1 MEATSVSRRD
11 TLVALACIIA
21 GALLPLQVSAQST
34 QLVVIELNS
43 RTADEVI
50 PLLKPMLAPGGTI
63 SGLKDKLIIRSTPE
77 NLAELRSMLDVVDA
91 RPRRLLITV
100 GRDRDGLDET
110 REIGVSGSIGND
122 NVRIVLPD
130 TSESAAM
137 ERAGEL
143 HSKQNSVQVR
153 ANSTRSDTSLQ
164 VSQTVQVLDGGTAF
178 IGVGESIPLRE
189 RSAVGAVSSHETI
202 GFQETV
208 SGFYAV
214 PRVRGNR
221 VNVQLAAAAD
231 TVIDRRSGA
240 AHIQR
245 VTTVVSGRI
254 GEWIEVGGISEATSE
269 RQAEIASRRGGAS
282 RSQKRI
288 YIKVDEI
295 R

>member
-1 MEATSVSRRD
+1 
-11 TLVALACIIA
+11 
-21 GALLPLQVSAQST
+21 VSAQST

-50 PLLKPMLAPGGTI
+50 PLLKPMLARGGTI
-63 SGLKDKLIIRSTPE
+63 SGLKDKLIIRTTPE
-77 NLAELRSMLDVVDA
+77 NLAVLRSMLDVVDA
-91 RPRRLLITV
+91 RPRRLLIAV
-100 GRDRDGLDET
+100 GQERDGLGET

-122 NVRIVLPD
+122 NVRIVLPGA
-130 TSESAAM
+130 SESGAN
-137 ERAGEL
+137 ERAAKLQSE
-143 HSKQNSVQVR
+143 QNSVQVR

-164 VSQTVQVLDGGTAF
+164 VTQMVHVLAGGTAF

-189 RSAVGAVSSHETI
+189 RSAVGGVSSHETI

-208 SGFYAV
+208 SGFYAI
-214 PRVRGNR
+214 PRVQGNR
-221 VNVQLAAAAD
+221 VTVQLAAAAD

-254 GEWIEVGGISEATSE
+254 GEWIEVGGIGEVSSE

-282 RSQKRI
+282 HSQKRI
-288 YIKVDEI
+288 YIKVEEI

>member
-1 MEATSVSRRD
+1 MEVTSVTRRG
-11 TLVALACIIA
+11 TLVALACLTA
-21 GALLPLQVSAQST
+21 GALLPLHVSAQST

-50 PLLKPMLAPGGTI
+50 PLLKPMLARGGTI
-63 SGLKDKLIIRSTPE
+63 SGLKDKLIIRTTPE
-77 NLAELRSMLDVVDA
+77 NLAELRSMLDVIDA

-100 GRDRDGLDET
+100 GQDRDGLDET

-130 TSESAAM
+130 TSESAGI
-137 ERAGEL
+137 ERAAEL
-143 HSKQNSVQVR
+143 QSEQNSVQVR
-153 ANSTRSDTSLQ
+153 ANSTRSNTSLQ
-164 VSQTVQVLDGGTAF
+164 VSQTVQVLEGGTAF
-178 IGVGESIPLRE
+178 IGVGESIPLGE
-189 RSAVGAVSSHETI
+189 RSGVGRAGSHETI

-208 SGFYAV
+208 AGFYAV
-214 PRVRGNR
+214 PRVHGNR

-245 VTTVVSGRI
+245 VTTVVSGRM
-254 GEWIEVGGISEATSE
+254 GEWIEVGGISEITSG
-269 RQAEIASRRGGAS
+269 RQAEIASRRGSAS
-282 RSQKRI
+282 RGQKRI
-288 YIKVDEI
+288 YIKVEEI

>member
-1 MEATSVSRRD
+1 VRRRS
-11 TLVALACIIA
+11 TLVALACITV

-50 PLLKPMLAPGGTI
+50 PLLKPMLARGGTI
-63 SGLKDKLIIRSTPE
+63 SGLKDKLIIRTTPE
-77 NLAELRSMLDVVDA
+77 NLAVLRSMLDVVDA

-100 GRDRDGLDET
+100 GQERDGLEET
-110 REIGVSGSIGND
+110 REIRVSGSIGND

-143 HSKQNSVQVR
+143 QSEQISVQVR
-153 ANSTRSDTSLQ
+153 ANSTRSDTSMQ
-164 VSQTVQVLDGGTAF
+164 ISQTVQVLEGGTAF

-189 RSAVGAVSSHETI
+189 RSAVGGVSSQETI

-208 SGFYAV
+208 SGFYAI

-254 GEWIEVGGISEATSE
+254 GEWIEVGGISEISSE

-282 RSQKRI
+282 RGQKRI
-288 YIKVDEI
+288 YIKVEEI

>member
-1 MEATSVSRRD
+1 
-11 TLVALACIIA
+11 LACIIA

>member
-1 MEATSVSRRD
+1 
-11 TLVALACIIA
+11 VALACITV

-50 PLLKPMLAPGGTI
+50 PLLKPMLARGGTI
-63 SGLKDKLIIRSTPE
+63 SGLKDKLIIRTTPE
-77 NLAELRSMLDVVDA
+77 NRAVLRSMLDVVDA

-100 GRDRDGLDET
+100 GQERDGLEET
-110 REIGVSGSIGND
+110 REIRVSGSIGND

-143 HSKQNSVQVR
+143 QSEQISVQVR
-153 ANSTRSDTSLQ
+153 ANSTRSDTSMQ
-164 VSQTVQVLDGGTAF
+164 ISQTVQVLEGGTAF

-189 RSAVGAVSSHETI
+189 RSAVGGVSSQETI

-208 SGFYAV
+208 SGFYAI

-254 GEWIEVGGISEATSE
+254 GEWIEVGGGSEIASE
-269 RQAEIASRRGGAS
+269 QQAEIASRRGSAS
-282 RSQKRI
+282 RGQRRI
-288 YIKVDEI
+288 YIKVEEI

>member
-1 MEATSVSRRD
+1 M
-11 TLVALACIIA
+11 LVALACITV
-21 GALLPLQVSAQST
+21 GALLPLHVSAQAT
-34 QLVVIELNS
+34 RLVVIELNS
-43 RTADEVI
+43 RTAEEVI
-50 PLLKPMLAPGGTI
+50 PLLKPMLARGGTL
-63 SGLKDKLIIRSTPE
+63 SGLKDKLIIRTTPE

-100 GRDRDGLDET
+100 GQDRNGLDET

-130 TSESAAM
+130 TSGSAAT
-137 ERAGEL
+137 ERTAEL
-143 HSKQNSVQVR
+143 QSEQNSVQVR
-153 ANSTRSDTSLQ
+153 ANSTRANTSLQ
-164 VSQTVQVLDGGTAF
+164 VSQTVQVLEGGTAF

-189 RSAVGAVSSHETI
+189 RPAVGAAGSHETI

-214 PRVRGNR
+214 PRVHGNR

-231 TVIDRRSGA
+231 TVIDRRSGV

-254 GEWIEVGGISEATSE
+254 GEWIEVGGFSEITGA
-269 RQAEIASRRGGAS
+269 RQAEIASRSGGAS
-282 RSQKRI
+282 RGQKRI
-288 YIKVDEI
+288 YIKVEEI